1 MRKSSIKKW
10 PQVRLL
16 KWDTQIY
23 SVAPVTECLNKIEGG
38 ICCIFIEISFG
49 SRIHIYQI
57 GLDYLFVSRSF
68 LRKKLFMIMYYLQL
82 EEKCLKCFTQ
92 KGVFRNGRWMILHLI
107 LKQIINTNAGFLFI
121 IKPNK
126 FDFFFTSQTK
136 PNQTC

>member
-1 MRKSSIKKW
+1 MSLNWWMGKSSIKKW

-49 SRIHIYQI
+49 SWIHIYQI
-57 GLDYLFVSRSF
+57 GLDYLFISRSF

-82 EEKCLKCFTQ
+82 EEKCIKCSSRRACSEMGGEWFFIN
-92 KGVFRNGRWMILHLI
+92 VHLI
-107 LKQIINTNAGFLFI
+107 IHQIINKNTGFFSVL
-121 IKPNK
+121 N
-126 FDFFFTSQTK
+126 
-136 PNQTC
+136 